1 MKLHELLKVADCEYR
16 VFFKTEIADMFGMDY
31 QEIEKENLKDY
42 LNFKVLRV
50 DQDWNITI
58 G

>member
-1 MKLHELLKVADCEYR
+1 MKLHELLKVADVKYH
-16 VFFKTEIADMFGMDY
+16 VFFKTEIVDLFGENY
-31 QEIEKENLKDY
+31 QEIKREELRDY
-42 LNFKVLRV
+42 LNFTVLRV